1 MEQKLKNLTYIV
13 LIGFLVN
20 IFLTAGL
27 YFKTFNTSNNEGN
40 SNNDSTK
47 TYDVSKMTKVNV
59 DGAKALFD
67 SKEIQVLYIGRS
79 DCSVCI
85 DTVPVLNEVQK
96 ELNYVTNYLDLNSV
110 SNWKTELK
118 PLADLMTVKT
128 KLTTTVRNEE
138 GESEKVTLDDTMG
151 NIFIKYGFTPTI
163 VIIKDGKMVDGFI
176 GYKDHD
182 TVKKLVEKYM

>member
-1 MEQKLKNLTYIV
+1 
-13 LIGFLVN
+13 
-20 IFLTAGL
+20 
-27 YFKTFNTSNNEGN
+27 
-40 SNNDSTK
+40 
-47 TYDVSKMTKVNV
+47 
-59 DGAKALFD
+59 
-67 SKEIQVLYIGRS
+67 
-79 DCSVCI
+79 
-85 DTVPVLNEVQK
+85 
-96 ELNYVTNYLDLNSV
+96 
-110 SNWKTELK
+110 
-118 PLADLMTVKT
+118 MTVKT